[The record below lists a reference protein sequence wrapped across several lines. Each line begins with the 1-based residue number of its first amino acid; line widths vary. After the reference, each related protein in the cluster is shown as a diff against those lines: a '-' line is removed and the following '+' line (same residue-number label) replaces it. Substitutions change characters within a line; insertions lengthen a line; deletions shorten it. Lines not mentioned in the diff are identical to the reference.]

1 VDGDDYFSTFVRA
14 AELATHSIF
23 VLAWDFNSD
32 CRIELACEDDSPRA
46 KLGTYLNDHYV
57 NKEGSMDAG
66 AWAEAK
72 TGSRVLGGV
81 AAAGYAVGSAAYHAP
96 EAAVDYVKNNVT
108 LNPSE
113 VDWDRTLKP
122 WKWF

>member
-1 VDGDDYFSTFVRA
+1 MSFSKRSTLLLNGARVLGAPSGA
-14 AELATHSIF
+14 AVVGVQIGA
-23 VLAWDFNSD
+23 
-32 CRIELACEDDSPRA
+32 
-46 KLGTYLNDHYV
+46 YLNDHYV
-57 NKEGSMDAG
+57 NKDGAMDAG
-66 AWAEAK
+66 ASVEAA

-96 EAAVDYVKNNVT
+96 EAAVDYVKNNMT
-108 LNPSE
+108 LDPSE